1 MTQWRD
7 ISIGTGGF
15 VATIT
20 LQKWNEIVSAIVGIL
35 TAIYMAW
42 KVWKDIIKPWLK
54 KHKTNIMAIKQ
65 YLDWKGYAKGF
76 YLSWIKTLT
85 NTVLAYVGSNAV
97 GAIGVPNIALSLE
110 QAGGL
115 ALSITIVEILHYL
128 NSKPIPDTITETTDT
143 TTIEKP

>member
-1 MTQWRD
+1 
-7 ISIGTGGF
+7 
-15 VATIT
+15 
-20 LQKWNEIVSAIVGIL
+20 
-35 TAIYMAW
+35 
-42 KVWKDIIKPWLK
+42 
-54 KHKTNIMAIKQ
+54 MAIKQ

-97 GAIGVPNIALSLE
+97 DAIGVPNIALTIE

-128 NSKPIPDTITETTDT
+128 NNKPIPDTITETTET
-143 TTIEKP
+143 AIINKP